1 MTCVGVSVSD
11 ILLISCLEVI
21 DLEYSTFGL
30 FQMFVAYILLN
41 DVAASWILI
50 IVYRICT
57 TLISTSMSTLDIT
70 WRLIGMVVFLNF
82 LCDASTSHES
92 FIVLIF
98 GITLV
103 EVLSLEVLASTQRVT
118 TLEMS

>member
-1 MTCVGVSVSD
+1 MACVGVSVPD
-11 ILLISCLEVI
+11 ILLIGCLEVI
-21 DLEYSTFGL
+21 DLENSTFGL

-41 DVAASWILI
+41 NVAAPRILI

-103 EVLSLEVLASTQRVT
+103 EVLSLEVLTS
-118 TLEMS
+118 S